1 MTEQN
6 GTNRA
11 FSCGPLAAVRSWLRE
26 ACPLIDKQDRFN
38 ASYLGARPTEYAL
51 ALAGES
57 HKQDVCGGDILTLDL
72 VFLARLPFG
81 EALAQNL
88 AAADFFAALSGWLR
102 AAERA
107 HAYPTLPGYAASRLT
122 VSNAGLVLDADAAS
136 ARYQLQFTL
145 IFEEV

>member
-1 MTEQN
+1 MSRDNETECV
-6 GTNRA
+6 A
-11 FSCGPLAAVRSWLRE
+11 SPGPLAAVRGWLRE
-26 ACPLIDKQDRFN
+26 ACPLIDKQGRFN

-57 HKQDVCGGDILTLDL
+57 HRQDVCGGDILTLNL

-81 EALAQNL
+81 EALGQNL

-102 AAERA
+102 TAERA
-107 HAYPTLPGYAASRLT
+107 HAYPALPGYAASRLT